1 MSLIP
6 IKLFVNEKG
15 MAKVELGLGKGKK
28 LFDKR
33 EDLKKK
39 DIDKQIQRIKKRGN
53 QFP

>member
-1 MSLIP
+1 MKKECSIP

-39 DIDKQIQRIKKRGN
+39 MLTNKFKE
-53 QFP
+53 

>member
-33 EDLKKK
+33 EELKKK
-39 DIDKQIQRIKKRGN
+39 DVDKQIQRIKKRGN
-53 QFP
+53 

>member
-39 DIDKQIQRIKKRGN
+39 DVDKQIQRIKKRGN
-53 QFP
+53 